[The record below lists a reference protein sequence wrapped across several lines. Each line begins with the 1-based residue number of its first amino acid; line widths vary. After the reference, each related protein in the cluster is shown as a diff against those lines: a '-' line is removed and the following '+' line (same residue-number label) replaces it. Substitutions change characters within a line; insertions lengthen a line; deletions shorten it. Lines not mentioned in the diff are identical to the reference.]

1 MKHKINKKL
10 FLFWAPWFFLDV
22 PWAKVIHFQIFVNSW
37 YIFSD
42 KNKFELPHLIEHCL
56 FENNSI
62 YWDWFNIKYEAEKI
76 WAIMNGFTWTYFNY
90 FTISAPLEKYDAMI
104 DILLK
109 LVNNP
114 VFEDEILNKQKI
126 VITNELEINKNNF
139 QKNLLNDID
148 ILISWWKDSYDSRLE
163 KLNNIKIE
171 DVINYYNSNY
181 HPSNYSFVLC
191 WDLSWIENNIF
202 NKINSFFE
210 NNIKD
215 LNRNKLPIL
224 NKNNYKK
231 RVITRDIV
239 DKNNYNLVISFIKEN
254 MTFGEYIWTLFLGYV
269 LFYWMWARI
278 KLKSRELWLSYSPNC
293 TIWMYNWYWE
303 FSIYD
308 SLNEDKIEK
317 YINLI
322 INELKDII
330 NWNVSDKEIERTKW
344 YINWVMKHAYRTED
358 NIINYYAQRLVS
370 WMDFLNLEEFTEQ
383 LQLISKEEFIKIIKN
398 TINFDNYVAWI
409 IGKNASSKE
418 EFIRNLI

>member
-1 MKHKINKKL
+1 MKHKISKKI
-10 FLFWAPWFFLDV
+10 FSFWAPWFFLDV
-22 PWAKVIHFQIFVNSW
+22 PWAKIIHFQIFVNSW

-42 KNKFELPHLIEHCL
+42 ENKFELPHLIEHCL
-56 FENNSI
+56 FEKNSI
-62 YWDWFNIKYEAEKI
+62 YWDWFNIKYESEKI
-76 WAIMNGFTWTYFNY
+76 WAIINGFTWTYFNY
-90 FTISAPLEKYDAMI
+90 FTISAPLEEYNKMI

-114 VFEDEILNKQKI
+114 VFEDEIFNKQKT

-148 ILISWWKDSYDSRLE
+148 ILISWWKDSYDSRLK

-191 WDLSWIENNIF
+191 WDLSWIENNVF
-202 NKINSFFE
+202 NKIDSFFE

-231 RVITRDIV
+231 RVITRDILE
-239 DKNNYNLVISFIKEN
+239 KNNYNLVISFIKEN
-254 MTFGEYIWTLFLGYV
+254 MTFGEYIWTLFLGYI

-317 YINLI
+317 YINLV

-330 NWNVSDKEIERTKW
+330 NWNVSDKEMERAKW
-344 YINWVMKHAYRTED
+344 YINWIMRHAYRTED

-370 WMDFLNLEEFTEQ
+370 WMDFLNLEEFLEQ
-383 LQLISKEEFIKIIKN
+383 LQLISKENFIKIIKN

-409 IGKNASSKE
+409 IGKNASLKE